1 MFEKI
6 MECVRNEV
14 DFNPSLVENRGGN
27 HLKTIRMD
35 SPEAQIMADGLES
48 GLSIRNT
55 WLNINKHRLDN
66 GDDLISESCV
76 TYALQAMKPRLSRV
90 KKRKQ
95 GSSDPKSSWSQAR
108 YAWTTQLLAR
118 FGSLDQVHPV
128 EKRFDAHIVG
138 KLDLHQIVWWD
149 ETHRKCL
156 IGGQSSS
163 KNFRLRFPRNK
174 QGKLDVVHGKYSEE
188 DTTILNVKYEKE
200 CRLGLGV
207 AMVMP
212 LAPDGTT
219 LQCEGKRC
227 YPFNYSTKVL
237 ISIDDY
243 KKMKRIEINR
253 VKNLSGRMG
262 FWVESNRDAGML
274 YQNDPVS
281 LMKGVGKKT
290 VEKLESIG
298 IKTVRDLKKI
308 SNPKDVK
315 IPDGIS
321 INKITSL
328 WDQASKA
335 VEVDCPPDIDHRK
348 EDNPYKSKF
357 GKKWKNHLKKVAH
370 IFTFSMY
377 I

>member
-1 MFEKI
+1 M
-6 MECVRNEV
+6 
-14 DFNPSLVENRGGN
+14 
-27 HLKTIRMD
+27 
-35 SPEAQIMADGLES
+35 
-48 GLSIRNT
+48 
-55 WLNINKHRLDN
+55 
-66 GDDLISESCV
+66 
-76 TYALQAMKPRLSRV
+76 
-90 KKRKQ
+90 
-95 GSSDPKSSWSQAR
+95 
-108 YAWTTQLLAR
+108 
-118 FGSLDQVHPV
+118 
-128 EKRFDAHIVG
+128 
-138 KLDLHQIVWWD
+138 
-149 ETHRKCL
+149 
-156 IGGQSSS
+156 
-163 KNFRLRFPRNK
+163 
-174 QGKLDVVHGKYSEE
+174 HGKYSEE

-219 LQCEGKRC
+219 LPCEGKRC

-253 VKNLSGRMG
+253 VKYLSGRMG
-262 FWVESNRDAGML
+262 FWVESKRDDGML
-274 YQNDPVS
+274 YQNDQVS

-321 INKITSL
+321 INKLTSL

-335 VEVDCPPDIDHRK
+335 VQIW
-348 EDNPYKSKF
+348 
-357 GKKWKNHLKKVAH
+357 KKMEESFKKVAH